1 MSETG
6 ISVVP
11 FQESQLQSLLKMSVF
26 RQARILP
33 MPQMPENKWGFSP

>member
-26 RQARILP
+26 RQGRGFIRAANAR
-33 MPQMPENKWGFSP
+33 E